1 MILHGTAQWWARI
14 SGIELAWI
22 IIGFAAQIML
32 AARSWCSGSLQRER
46 GETSCLTHFWY
57 FSLTGGLL
65 LTAYAVHRTDPV
77 FVLGQVAALATPAI
91 SISFGLARPGEMA
104 KEIGTSC
111 WTE

>member
-1 MILHGTAQWWARI
+1 MFAERFLVQRLASERAR
-14 SGIELAWI
+14 
-22 IIGFAAQIML
+22 
-32 AARSWCSGSLQRER
+32 RSVVPKA
-46 GETSCLTHFWY
+46 FWY
-57 FSLTGGLL
+57 FSLTRGLL
-65 LTAYAVHRTDPV
+65 LTACAVHRTDPV